1 MTVILTF
8 EFVHVHICQ
17 RSVGWPFKWK
27 LDYSQYLFPLIFAFF
42 PSRQTLTL
50 LPLNN
55 TWLINK
61 PGKHFP
67 TFKVLKISPHRCCS
81 GTISGW
87 SCFIFCQY
95 FLTSTPS
102 HERLPLVLK
111 KLQRKMFIKQKVV
124 GKCWKSHSKGMVLFS
139 LCKKIGKSFKLVNC
153 EWLKDRWTP
162 GKYSI
167 F

>member
-1 MTVILTF
+1 MPLKTWMYMTVILTF

-67 TFKVLKISPHRCCS
+67 TFKVLKVSPHRCCS

-124 GKCWKSHSKGMVLFS
+124 GKCWKSHSEGMVLFFP
-139 LCKKIGKSFKLVNC
+139 L
-153 EWLKDRWTP
+153 
-162 GKYSI
+162 
-167 F
+167 

>member
-1 MTVILTF
+1 MPLKTCMYMTVILTF
-8 EFVHVHICQ
+8 EFVQTVHKGLWCDHSNESYTALNAFSPSFLLSFLDKLSLYCLLEIIII
-17 RSVGWPFKWK
+17 FK
-27 LDYSQYLFPLIFAFF
+27 III
-42 PSRQTLTL
+42 
-50 LPLNN
+50 NN

-111 KLQRKMFIKQKVV
+111 KLRRKMFIIKQKVV
-124 GKCWKSHSKGMVLFS
+124 GKCWKSHSEGMALFFS
-139 LCKKIGKSFKLVNC
+139 FVKKK
-153 EWLKDRWTP
+153 
-162 GKYSI
+162 
-167 F
+167 

>member
-42 PSRQTLTL
+42 SSRQTLTL

-111 KLQRKMFIKQKVV
+111 KLQRKMFLIKQKVV
-124 GKCWKSHSKGMVLFS
+124 GKCWKSHWGEWLFFS
-139 LCKKIGKSFKLVNC
+139 LCKKNRQIFQIGEL
-153 EWLKDRWTP
+153 WMAGGWMY
-162 GKYSI
+162 YSW
-167 F
+167 